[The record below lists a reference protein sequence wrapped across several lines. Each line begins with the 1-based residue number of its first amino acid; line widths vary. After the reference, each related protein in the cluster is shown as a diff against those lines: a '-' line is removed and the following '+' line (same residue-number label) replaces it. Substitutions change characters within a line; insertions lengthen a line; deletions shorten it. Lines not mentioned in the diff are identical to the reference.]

1 MAGLTANKACALMA
15 TNERTEQTAFL
26 LHSIPYRETSLI
38 VDLFTREH
46 GRIAAVA
53 KGARRR
59 QSALRSVL
67 MSFQPIRVVLA
78 GRNELRILIG
88 AEWSGGLLAPDGD
101 ALICGFYM
109 NELLIKLLAREDP
122 HPQLFD
128 AYSEALRSFSSGSGL
143 DATLR
148 IFEWQLLRETGYA
161 PDLRHDAEGALIDA
175 SHSYRW
181 TPNAGFMVSE
191 PDESSAVS
199 GATLTDIH
207 TGQFQTAQARYQ
219 AKALTRT
226 IISHHLN
233 GAPIHSRQI
242 LIDLQK
248 L

>member
-1 MAGLTANKACALMA
+1 MA

-59 QSALRSVL
+59 QSVLRPVL
-67 MSFQPIRVVLA
+67 MSFQPIRVVLT
-78 GRNELRILIG
+78 GRNELRNLIG

-128 AYSEALRSFSSGSGL
+128 AYCQALSAFSAGSIL

-148 IFEWQLLRETGYA
+148 IFEWHLLRETGYA
-161 PDLRHDAEGALIDA
+161 PDLRQDADGASIDA
-175 SHSYRW
+175 RYSYRW
-181 TPNAGFMVSE
+181 APDAGFIVSE
-191 PDESSAVS
+191 PDEGSAVS
-199 GATLTDIH
+199 GATLNDISI
-207 TGQFQTAQARYQ
+207 GQFQTSLARHQ
-219 AKALTRT
+219 AKVLTRT

>member
-1 MAGLTANKACALMA
+1 MV
-15 TNERTEQTAFL
+15 TNERSEQTAFL

-59 QSALRSVL
+59 QSALRPVL
-67 MSFQPIRVVLA
+67 MSFQPIRVILS
-78 GRNELRILIG
+78 GRNELRNLIG
-88 AEWSGGLLAPDGD
+88 AEWSGGMVAPDGD
-101 ALICGFYM
+101 ALICSFYM

-128 AYSEALRSFSSGSGL
+128 AYCQALNAFAAAASL

-148 IFEWQLLRETGYA
+148 IFEWHLLREIGYA
-161 PDLRHDAEGALIDA
+161 PDLRQDAAGAQIAAD
-175 SHSYRW
+175 SSYRW
-181 TPNAGFMVSE
+181 IPNAGFTVSE
-191 PDESSAVS
+191 PDDGTSVT
-199 GATLTDIH
+199 GATLHDLSS
-207 TGQFQTAQARYQ
+207 GQFQSSLARQQ
-219 AKALTRT
+219 AKVLTRT

>member
-1 MAGLTANKACALMA
+1 MA
-15 TNERTEQTAFL
+15 TNERIEQTAFL

-38 VDLFTREH
+38 VDLFTREQ

-59 QSALRSVL
+59 QSALRPVL
-67 MSFQPIRVVLA
+67 MSFQPIRVILS
-78 GRNELRILIG
+78 GRNELRNLIG
-88 AEWSGGLLAPDGD
+88 AEWCGGMVAPDGD

-128 AYSEALRSFSSGSGL
+128 AYCQALNAFSAASSL

-148 IFEWQLLRETGYA
+148 IFEWHLLRETGYA
-161 PDLRHDAEGALIDA
+161 PDLLKDADGARITADG
-175 SHSYRW
+175 SYRW
-181 TPNAGFMVSE
+181 IPNSGFMVSE
-191 PDESSAVS
+191 PDNGSSVS
-199 GATLTDIH
+199 GATLNDIRS
-207 TGQFQTAQARYQ
+207 GEFQSALARQQ
-219 AKALTRT
+219 AKVLTRT

>member
-1 MAGLTANKACALMA
+1 MA
-15 TNERTEQTAFL
+15 TNERSEQTAFL

-59 QSALRSVL
+59 QSVLRPVL
-67 MSFQPIRVVLA
+67 MSFQPIRVILT
-78 GRNELRILIG
+78 GRNELRNLIG
-88 AEWSGGLLAPDGD
+88 AEWSGGMVAPDGD
-101 ALICGFYM
+101 ALICSFYM

-122 HPQLFD
+122 HPLLFD
-128 AYSEALRSFSSGSGL
+128 AYCQALSAFAAAASL

-148 IFEWQLLRETGYA
+148 VFEWHLLRETGYA
-161 PDLRHDAEGALIDA
+161 PDLRQDADGKMIAAD
-175 SHSYRW
+175 HCYRW
-181 TPNAGFMVSE
+181 LPNAGFIVSE
-191 PDESSAVS
+191 PDEAAAVS
-199 GATLTDIH
+199 GATIKDIS
-207 TGQFQTAQARYQ
+207 TGQFQTALARQQ
-219 AKALTRT
+219 AKILTRT
-226 IISHHLN
+226 ILSHHLN